1 MDAVVRMSPEKAKS
15 QRVVTCMH
23 RNCVHWVTP
32 IQHCK
37 STVDL
42 QGTTDMA
49 NEATF
54 SLKL

>member
-1 MDAVVRMSPEKAKS
+1 MVRMSPEKAKS

-37 STVDL
+37 STVDQ

-54 SLKL
+54 PLKL